1 MADSVLEE
9 VEGLTETKA
18 EIEVKRVE
26 NVSFEI
32 VAEPAEE
39 GTEAETETETEA
51 EPTETADVVLVV
63 HETELEMTVE
73 LPDIVNASVK
83 KVLAVSMLK
92 EGNAIQPSSK
102 VKLSIP
108 VVEEEV
114 TGMKLVLMGED
125 GQLIEIEYEIID
137 GVIVFE
143 TDMVGIFLF
152 VEAEA

>member
-18 EIEVKRVE
+18 EIVVQRVE
-26 NVSFEI
+26 TVSFEI
-32 VAEPAEE
+32 VAAPAVE
-39 GTEAETETETEA
+39 GTEAEAEA
-51 EPTETADVVLVV
+51 DPTETADVVLVV

-73 LPDIVNASVK
+73 LPDTVNASVK

-92 EGNAIQPSSK
+92 EGSAIQPSSK

-108 VVEEEV
+108 VVEEDV
-114 TGMKLVLMGED
+114 AGMKLVLMGEN
-125 GQLIEIEYEIID
+125 GELIEIEYEIID

-143 TDMVGIFLF
+143 TDMVGVFLF